1 MSAVMRRQLLQEM
14 FKKLPK
20 SVQGRVLAL
29 KNIQLEHIELEA
41 KFYEEV
47 YQLERKYQK
56 LYQPLQ
62 DKRQQILVGDY
73 EPTDDERTPKPGTVS
88 GEDDTLELSTKLNE
102 VSIEIRKHLKTV
114 YPEDVKGVPDFWLTI
129 FRSTELLSTMIQP
142 HDEEVLKK
150 LRDLRVVYEDEMSYK
165 LEFHFAANPYFTNEV
180 LTKQYHLKSKV
191 DDEEPFAFEGPEI
204 YRCEG
209 CTIDW
214 TPGKN
219 LTVKTIKKKQ
229 KHKSRGAVRMV
240 EQTVPNDSFFNFFN
254 PPQQPLSEEEEEDE
268 DTASVSVRV
277 RFFVVGFNSL

>member
-14 FKKLPK
+14 FKKLPVP
-20 SVQGRVLAL
+20 VQGRVLAL

-47 YQLERKYQK
+47 YQLEKKYQK

-62 DKRQQILVGDY
+62 DKRVQILSGDY
-73 EPTDDERTPKPGTVS
+73 EPTADETTPKPGTVAD
-88 GEDDTLELSTKLNE
+88 EDDTTELSTKLNE
-102 VSIEIRKHLKTV
+102 VSIEIRKHLKSV

-129 FRSTELLSTMIQP
+129 FRSTDLLSTMIQP
-142 HDEEVLKK
+142 HDEEVLKQLK
-150 LRDLRVVYEDEMSYK
+150 DVRVVYADEMSYA
-165 LEFHFAANPYFTNEV
+165 LEFHFAPNEYFTNAV

-191 DDEEPFAFEGPEI
+191 DAEEPFAFEGPEI

-209 CTIDW
+209 CSIDW
-214 TPGKN
+214 SPGKN

-240 EQTVPNDSFFNFFN
+240 EHTVPNDSFFNFFN
-254 PPQQPLSEEEEEDE
+254 PPAQTENEDEEEDE
-268 DTASVSVRV
+268 DTASVSDLWFLCEVEP
-277 RFFVVGFNSL
+277 SD